1 MRKAIINVLFS
12 LNTDSLGTVNFG
24 SGECSQN
31 IDFVFTNE
39 NIYCNCHRYRLI
51 FWFLWLL
58 RIIMISITFAKFVE
72 DLNKWLLP
80 KIRCRL
86 WRKKKKTPNSGLKQM
101 LSTNELVC
109 FRVFSRKFYLI
120 YQNQW
125 PKKKERESKM
135 LWVIEFDGMLLGRMR
150 NDCNVFRKNK
160 S

>member
-86 WRKKKKTPNSGLKQM
+86 WRKKKKNTKFWIE
-101 LSTNELVC
+101 TNAVNKRTC
-109 FRVFSRKFYLI
+109 VFSSIFAKILS
-120 YQNQW
+120 NLS
-125 PKKKERESKM
+125 KSMAKKERKR
-135 LWVIEFDGMLLGRMR
+135 IENVMSFWIWWHALGTNAKRL
-150 NDCNVFRKNK
+150 
-160 S
+160 